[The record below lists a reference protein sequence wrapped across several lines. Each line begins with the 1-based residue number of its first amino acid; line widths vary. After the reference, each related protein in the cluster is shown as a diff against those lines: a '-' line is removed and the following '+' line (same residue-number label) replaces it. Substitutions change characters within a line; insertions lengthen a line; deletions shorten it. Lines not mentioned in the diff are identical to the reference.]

1 MKTLQTLTV
10 SFCLAG
16 ICAETVT
23 LLTGP
28 GWPRRCIKALAGLY
42 ILVVFLRIFSGTG
55 ARRIQTDLPVQAPVS
70 IQDTEGAVLA
80 QAEEQLEKN
89 LEAACKER
97 FGKKAALSI
106 ALEQNEQEVCVS
118 HAEMRIPLGESAAS
132 YAEAAEYLRQQLG
145 AEVEI
150 VTGEENQE

>member
-1 MKTLQTLTV
+1 M
-10 SFCLAG
+10 
-16 ICAETVT
+16 
-23 LLTGP
+23 
-28 GWPRRCIKALAGLY
+28 
-42 ILVVFLRIFSGTG
+42 
-55 ARRIQTDLPVQAPVS
+55 QAPVS